1 MMLNNNQI
9 VTRNKIDLYHYGVNP
24 LLTMDHQIDQQQKH
38 FNLGLDNTYKVNDAD
53 FESCK
58 YNGT

>member
-1 MMLNNNQI
+1 MLNNNQI
-9 VTRNKIDLYHYGVNP
+9 ETRNKIEPYIYGGNP

-38 FNLGLDNTYKVNDAD
+38 FNLGLENTYKVNDAD

-58 YNGT
+58 YSGN